1 MSSILKVDQLQDSGG
16 NAIITSDGSG
26 NLTAGT
32 IPAKTIGTGAIIQVS
47 NQVVLSTQQTLS
59 TNTYTDLTGASINI
73 TPSSTS
79 SKIFLSAGINCKH
92 DVGASGFGL
101 KFLRDST
108 AVLTTDD
115 PYASYMLDATAR
127 SYSTFQFIDSPSTT
141 SQITYKIQVASY
153 ASKTINLN
161 NSAQSTFYLM
171 EIAG

>member
-47 NQVVLSTQQTLS
+47 NQVVISTQQVLTS
-59 TNTYTDLTGASINI
+59 NTYTDLTSASINI
-73 TPSSTS
+73 TPSSSS
-79 SKIFLSAGINCKH
+79 SKILLSAAIAAKH
-92 DVGASGFGL
+92 DGVGSGFGL

-108 AVLTTDD
+108 GVFTTTHD
-115 PYASYMLDATAR
+115 YATYSVDGTDR
-127 SYSTFQFIDSPSTT
+127 SYATFQFIDSPSSTN
-141 SQITYKIQVASY
+141 QINYKVQVATYLSRE
-153 ASKTINLN
+153 IRFN
-161 NSAQSTFYLM
+161 NAAQSTFYLM

>member
-73 TPSSTS
+73 TPSSSS
-79 SKIFLSAGINCKH
+79 SKILLSVGINAKH
-92 DVGASGFGL
+92 DDAGSGYGL

-108 AVLTTDD
+108 AVFTTPHD
-115 PYASYMLDATAR
+115 YATYSVDGTDR
-127 SYSTFQFIDSPSTT
+127 SYSTFQFIDSPSSTN
-141 SQITYKIQVASY
+141 QINFKVQVAAYLSRE
-153 ASKTINLN
+153 IRFN